1 MKRLCAV
8 FTMLGL
14 LVMVGLMHTEAA
26 AKVFPYDYSESK
38 LDNGLTVVVVPM
50 ESPGLVAYYS
60 IVRTGSRDEFEPG
73 HSGFAHFFEHM
84 MFRGTKKYPGDV
96 YDKLVTE
103 MGANANA
110 FTSSDVT
117 CYYLQISSEDLE
129 KTMELESDRFQN
141 LWYEE
146 EAFKT
151 EAGAVYGEYRKSI
164 SSAGFVL
171 YETMMNTA
179 FDKHTYKHTTI
190 GFEADIK
197 AMPTM
202 YQYSLDFFKR
212 HYRPENVVL
221 LIVGDVK
228 TEPTLEMVK
237 KYYSGW
243 APGYQAPPIPVE
255 PEQTAARN
263 VKASFDGKT
272 LPMIGIGYKAPA
284 YKPTDMLPAASLLLG
299 DLAFGET
306 SDLYK
311 KLVLDEQRVQYVSG
325 GSGLSRDPDLFTIN
339 TMVKDPAD
347 VAAVEEEIYK
357 AIEQFRTTKVDE
369 QRLADV
375 KSNTKYSYL
384 MGLET
389 PAGVA
394 RSLISQLAITGA
406 MSSVD
411 TFYET
416 LNKVTADDIM
426 NAAKQVLVPEK
437 RTVVLVEG
445 K

>member
-1 MKRLCAV
+1 MKGSCVA
-8 FTMLGL
+8 FAMLGL
-14 LVMVGLMHTEAA
+14 LGIAGASTSEAA
-26 AKVFPYDYSESK
+26 TKVFPYEYTETK
-38 LDNGLTVVVVPM
+38 FENGLSVVVVPM
-50 ESPGLVAYYS
+50 ASPGLVAYYS
-60 IVRTGSRDEFEPG
+60 IVRTGSRDEYEPG

-84 MFRGTKKYPGDV
+84 MFRGTKNFPGDV

-171 YETMMNTA
+171 YETLMNTA
-179 FDKHTYKHTTI
+179 FDVHTYKHTTI

-202 YQYSLDFFKR
+202 YEYSKDFFQR
-212 HYRPENVVL
+212 YYRPENVVL
-221 LIVGDVK
+221 LIVGDVQS
-228 TEPTLEMVK
+228 EPVLKMVQ
-237 KYYSGW
+237 KYYGAWS
-243 APGYQAPPIPVE
+243 PGYKTPPVPVE
-255 PEQTAARN
+255 PEQTAARS

-272 LPMIGIGYKAPA
+272 LPMLGIGYKSPA
-284 YKPTDMLPAASLLLG
+284 YKPTDIMPAACILLG

-311 KLVLDEQRVQYVSG
+311 KLVLDEQRVQYIGG
-325 GSGLSRDPDLFTIN
+325 GSGLSRDPELFTIN

-347 VAAVEEEIYK
+347 VAAVEAEIYK
-357 AIEQFRTTKVDE
+357 TIEQFRTTPVDP
-369 QRLADV
+369 QRLADI
-375 KSNTKYSYL
+375 KNNAKYSYL

-394 RSLISQLAITGA
+394 RSLIGQLSITGR
-406 MSSVD
+406 MQSVD
-411 TFYET
+411 EYYET
-416 LNKVTADDIM
+416 LNSVTADDIM

-445 K
+445 Q